1 MQPGSSCITS
11 FTESETTPK
20 KIALLEIKGRDFK
33 VNPIVSPNMRRFVFR
48 SIRLCSYGQ
57 LDASS
62 PTITTDMERVLD
74 EEMEG
79 ILREIEEGNPNTT
92 ETPAKLPLVRLV
104 VDVTGFPSIPIQ
116 IYGAKFVGR
125 IANPSSLL
133 CLKRKRVGS
142 GTHGTEG
149 EEETAGDGLSGMAQF
164 DMMASMVDKSLEE
177 MGGLTILNNRH
188 MREACMRVAI
198 GSVRSVAVR
207 EQRVLA
213 VVERDAPSFRP
224 VGGVHVP
231 VAGRHRRRSGEH
243 HQSDKGG
250 GVW

>member
-33 VNPIVSPNMRRFVFR
+33 VNPIVIPNMRRFVFR

-79 ILREIEEGNPNTT
+79 ILREIEEGNHDTT

-116 IYGAKFVGR
+116 IYGAKQPSVSEAKTGGEWDTWYRGR
-125 IANPSSLL
+125 
-133 CLKRKRVGS
+133 G
-142 GTHGTEG
+142 
-149 EEETAGDGLSGMAQF
+149 GDG
-164 DMMASMVDKSLEE
+164 
-177 MGGLTILNNRH
+177 GGRT
-188 MREACMRVAI
+188 V
-198 GSVRSVAVR
+198 GDGAVR
-207 EQRVLA
+207 HDGV
-213 VVERDAPSFRP
+213 D
-224 VGGVHVP
+224 GGQEF
-231 VAGRHRRRSGEH
+231 GGDGGIDDSQ
-243 HQSDKGG
+243 QSAHARGLYARCDRLS
-250 GVW
+250 V